1 MHSQFEMNQYSQTV
15 KPHFANCKLQAE
27 IRRYM
32 DMTSA
37 LDKQQSDER
46 LFDLLTKSITLVN
59 TLNPA
64 CSGFFYRRSQIIATV
79 GDKKIDILA
88 PTTCSLQRSA
98 GEKSSYPGVT

>member
-15 KPHFANCKLQAE
+15 KPQAE